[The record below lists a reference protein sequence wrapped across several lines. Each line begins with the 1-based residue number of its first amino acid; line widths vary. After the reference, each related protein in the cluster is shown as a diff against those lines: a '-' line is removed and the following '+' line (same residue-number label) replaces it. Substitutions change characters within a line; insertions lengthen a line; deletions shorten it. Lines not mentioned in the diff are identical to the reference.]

1 LRLDREIVPRAIG
14 SPGILE
20 AGILPTELLSQQ
32 AGGTHKA
39 NGDHSVHHM
48 LILKLKKAGWNQA

>member
-1 LRLDREIVPRAIG
+1 MPRAVG

-20 AGILPTELLSQQ
+20 AGILPAELRLSPQ
-32 AGGTHKA
+32 AGGTHKT
-39 NGDHSVHHM
+39 NGDRSVHHM